1 MIPVFRPSIRRKE
14 MDAVLSC
21 LVSDSI
27 GNGPVS
33 KLFIRELS
41 AFLDTDSGVLLREY
55 ERAIDLSIEALELE
69 EGSGIIVS
77 PLSSVLFKRSIE
89 AHGYRVLL
97 CDVDPDSLTPDLTRV
112 EELADGAAALVADAP
127 FGFIPDLERLAEFGL
142 QIIEDISTSI
152 GGNTGNK
159 QCGSYGDIVILR
171 MEPHDPLNVGG
182 GTAVI
187 GARKK
192 YSTRIK
198 KIAEEWPAERL
209 LPDMNSSLGVAQF
222 KNQENFFLKR
232 REIYSLYINAV
243 RKGRHTT
250 PIQKGE
256 AEHVPSTFPVFVK
269 GGVKD
274 IQAYARKKGV
284 ATEQA
289 FSDSIIAF
297 SDADTD
303 SCEGARQIHRRCV
316 LFPLY
321 PMLSKSEIE
330 TVSKV
335 LSTLP

>member
-1 MIPVFRPSIRRKE
+1 MIPVYRPSIRRKE

-27 GNGPVS
+27 GNGPVA
-33 KLFIRELS
+33 KQFIRDLS
-41 AFLDTDSGVLLREY
+41 AFLDTDGGVLLREY
-55 ERAIDLSIEALELE
+55 ERAIDLAIEALELE
-69 EGSGIIVS
+69 EGAGVIVS
-77 PLSSVLFKRSIE
+77 PLSSALYKRSIE
-89 AHGYRVLL
+89 SHGYRLIL
-97 CDVDPDSLTPDLTRV
+97 CDVDPDSLTLDMGKAEKLA
-112 EELADGAAALVADAP
+112 EEASALVVDSQ
-127 FGFIPDLERLAEFGL
+127 FGFVPDMDRLAELGL
-142 QIIEDISTSI
+142 LLIEDISMSI
-152 GGNTGNK
+152 GGNTGNR
-159 QCGSYGDIVILR
+159 QCGSYGDVIILR
-171 MEPHDPLNVGG
+171 MEHNDPLNVGG

-187 GARKK
+187 ASRKK
-192 YSTRIK
+192 YSVRLK
-198 KIAEEWPAERL
+198 KLSEEWPVERF

-222 KNQENFFLKR
+222 KNQESFFLKR

-250 PIQKGE
+250 PFQKGE
-256 AEHVPSTFPVFVK
+256 AEHVPASFPVFVK

-289 FSDSIIAF
+289 FSESIIAY

-303 SCEGARQIHRRCV
+303 ACEGARQIYRRCV

-321 PMLSKSEIE
+321 PMLSKSEVE

>member
-27 GNGPVS
+27 TNGPVA
-33 KLFIRELS
+33 KQFVRDLS
-41 AFLDTDSGVLLREY
+41 AFLETDGGVLLREY
-55 ERAIDLSIEALELE
+55 ERAIDLAIEALELE
-69 EGSGIIVS
+69 EGAGIIIS
-77 PLSSVLFKRSIE
+77 PLSASLYKRSIE
-89 AHGYRVLL
+89 AHGYRLLL
-97 CDVDPDSLTPDLTRV
+97 CDVDSDSLTLDLSKADA
-112 EELADGAAALVADAP
+112 LAEDAAALIVDSP
-127 FGFIPDLERLAEFGL
+127 FGFVPDMDRLSELEL
-142 QIIEDISTSI
+142 QIIEDISASI

-159 QCGSYGDIVILR
+159 QCGSYGDVVILR
-171 MEPHDPLNVGG
+171 MEPHDPLNTGG
-182 GTAVI
+182 GTAVL
-187 GARKK
+187 GSRKK
-192 YSTRIK
+192 YTTRIK
-198 KIAEEWPAERL
+198 KLSEEWPAERF
-209 LPDMNSSLGVAQF
+209 LPDMNSSLGMAQF
-222 KNQENFFLKR
+222 KDQESFFLKR

-256 AEHVPSTFPVFVK
+256 AEHIPSTFPVFVK

-289 FSDSIIAF
+289 FAESIIAF
-297 SDADTD
+297 SDADTA
-303 SCEGARQIHRRCV
+303 SCEGARQIYRRCV